1 MIIKLIDGK
10 YMIRG
15 SQIIKLKESD
25 REENK
30 KVNNDKKII
39 NKWSILFEFFNKCL
53 FLIDENIKKKSEGL
67 EIK

>member
-39 NKWSILFEFFNKCL
+39 NK
-53 FLIDENIKKKSEGL
+53 
-67 EIK
+67 